1 MPQVVLAIASI
12 FAAIGFG
19 AEASLALALMVLNL
33 GVSLVLGEVSKL
45 FQKGPSSSSLTSQ
58 LASRTVTSRQPVAPR
73 RVLYGSNRVGGIITF
88 LHTTGANNEKLHIV
102 ISLSGHEV
110 NAITAMYFD
119 GVAVPYDGSGNATGN
134 FAGFAHVEFNLG
146 TRAQASFPGL
156 IAAAPAFWTAAHRQR
171 GCAGAYVALTWD
183 VNKFPNGVPNITFD
197 VQGRKLYDP
206 RTGTQVYSTNA
217 ALAIADYLTNARFGL
232 VGQTKYPLTAAML
245 TNSGMTGFNAAQCV
259 DADIT
264 TAGFNTGSAVTGA
277 TVTIDLGAG
286 VTGEFRRCR
295 LYLSAS
301 LWLSV
306 LNIDYSDDNSTWHS
320 AATSFAPDIIG
331 WNEVELAPNG
341 AHRYWRI
348 YLTNTPGAGA
358 MTVNEIELYSS
369 DVDSVQLIAAANT
382 CDEAVALSAGGNENR
397 FTINGSFDTSEA
409 PAAVIGRM
417 NSAMAGSVL
426 YIAGLWGIFPGIWR
440 APTISLSDSDLRA
453 AFTVQTRMPHRNLY
467 NGVKGTYISPTNA
480 WQISDYPPFQS
491 AAYLQ
496 EDNNEPLWL
505 DVELPFTTSGATAQ
519 RLSKIAL
526 RRARRQIT
534 VQAQF
539 KLTAYQVQPLDVL
552 QFSHPRFGW
561 VNKTFEVTACSLVYG
576 ADSQNAMALGVDLT
590 LRESDSTVFDWT
602 IADEVQINAPPTT
615 ILPSNLV
622 CQPPTGA
629 TISAAEIVRTIDGIR
644 TNFIALSWTAPAD
657 QFVLKGGHIIIQ
669 YKKHTDSLWTDIG
682 KIAGDVTKAQIGPI
696 LDGIQYDIQMWAQ
709 NASGVNSTTVVG
721 SVTAN
726 GTAVTL
732 DTIADGSV
740 YPRTPQMVASS
751 LVVDN
756 ANFEASSSILP
767 PPGWAQYGDGVSA
780 YQSVSPYSG
789 LRSINV
795 ATAAGGGGIVSVRKY
810 ACRAGDVYRVSGR
823 ARASVSTTATLAFTF
838 RNGNGASLLDA
849 IAITT
854 STSWAFITGSAIAP
868 AGTVYATIEC
878 YSTAA
883 GHSADFDEIHIAR
896 MQTAFELTPINTSG
910 HSTGGAALSQ
920 SGTTTTINVASSIVQ
935 FGDGTVAYNSGS
947 VNPGAYGTY
956 FIYADDPGY
965 TGGAVTYAATTVE
978 ANVYA
983 NNGRIYFGKIT
994 TAGGGGAVSIDP
1006 PGSGGGRTHLF

>member
-1 MPQVVLAIASI
+1 MPAVIDAIIGILAILGAS
-12 FAAIGFG
+12 
-19 AEASLALALMVLNL
+19 EAVAVALAPILLSL
-33 GVSLVLGEVSKL
+33 GVSMVLGEISKL
-45 FQKGPSSSSLTSQ
+45 FAKGPSGSSLTSQ

-73 RVLYGSNRVGGIITF
+73 RVLYGKNRVGGIITF

-102 ISLSGHEV
+102 ISISGHEV

-146 TRAQASFPGL
+146 TRGQASFPGL
-156 IAAAPAFWTAAHRQR
+156 IAAAPAFWTSAHRQR

-217 ALAIADYLTNARFGL
+217 ALAIADYLTNAQFGL

-245 TNSGMTGFNAAQCV
+245 TNSGMTGFTAAQCMDGDV
-259 DADIT
+259 T
-264 TAGFNTGSAVTGA
+264 TAGFNTSSAVTGA
-277 TVTIDLGAG
+277 TLTIDLGAG
-286 VTGEFRRCR
+286 VTGEFRRFR

-301 LWLSV
+301 LWLAT
-306 LNIDYSDDNSTWHS
+306 LNIDYSDNNIAWTT
-320 AATSFAPDIIG
+320 AAAAFAPDIIG
-331 WNEVELAPNG
+331 WNDVELAPNG
-341 AHRYWRI
+341 GHRYWRI

-382 CDEAVALSAGGNENR
+382 SDELVSLVAGGSENR
-397 FTINGSFDTSEA
+397 FTINGSFDSSEA

-426 YIAGLWGIFPGIWR
+426 YVAGLWGIFPGIWR

-539 KLTAYQVQPLDVL
+539 KLTAYQVQPLDVV

-561 VNKTFEVTACSLVYG
+561 VNKTFEVAACSLVYG
-576 ADSQNAMALGVDLT
+576 ADSQNAIAVGVDLT

-602 IADEVQINAPPTT
+602 VADEIAINAPPTT
-615 ILPSNLV
+615 TLPSNAV
-622 CQPPTGA
+622 AQPP
-629 TISAAEIVRTIDGIR
+629 
-644 TNFIALSWTAPAD
+644 
-657 QFVLKGGHIIIQ
+657 
-669 YKKHTDSLWTDIG
+669 
-682 KIAGDVTKAQIGPI
+682 
-696 LDGIQYDIQMWAQ
+696 
-709 NASGVNSTTVVG
+709 
-721 SVTAN
+721 
-726 GTAVTL
+726 
-732 DTIADGSV
+732 
-740 YPRTPQMVASS
+740 
-751 LVVDN
+751 
-756 ANFEASSSILP
+756 
-767 PPGWAQYGDGVSA
+767 
-780 YQSVSPYSG
+780 
-789 LRSINV
+789 
-795 ATAAGGGGIVSVRKY
+795 
-810 ACRAGDVYRVSGR
+810 
-823 ARASVSTTATLAFTF
+823 
-838 RNGNGASLLDA
+838 
-849 IAITT
+849 
-854 STSWAFITGSAIAP
+854 
-868 AGTVYATIEC
+868 
-878 YSTAA
+878 
-883 GHSADFDEIHIAR
+883 
-896 MQTAFELTPINTSG
+896 
-910 HSTGGAALSQ
+910 
-920 SGTTTTINVASSIVQ
+920 
-935 FGDGTVAYNSGS
+935 
-947 VNPGAYGTY
+947 
-956 FIYADDPGY
+956 
-965 TGGAVTYAATTVE
+965 
-978 ANVYA
+978 
-983 NNGRIYFGKIT
+983 
-994 TAGGGGAVSIDP
+994 
-1006 PGSGGGRTHLF
+1006 